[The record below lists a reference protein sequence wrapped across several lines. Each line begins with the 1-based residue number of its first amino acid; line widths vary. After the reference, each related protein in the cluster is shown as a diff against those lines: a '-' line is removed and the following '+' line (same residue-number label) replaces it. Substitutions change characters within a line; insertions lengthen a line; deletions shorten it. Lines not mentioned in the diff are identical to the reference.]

1 MFTGLAQY
9 FTYPKI
15 SFGELTE
22 STREDFTLEP
32 NTNETVSICWS
43 DVQLLYLSNISD
55 LVLNN
60 SVSVEVSSS
69 GPVTL
74 YKQDY
79 NTIVKL
85 AENITFY
92 NYILLD
98 TGAETKLI
106 IVSEVSEN
114 IDVNVSLNCSL
125 RVRTV
130 DLTLQRKGF
139 RIFVITLLIT
149 QILSLIINKC
159 SLVPSLILTI
169 AYKFSGE
176 PLEFKV
182 FEKLYKLMNS
192 IPEFLIIIFR
202 FSLYYQLEKGVEEIF
217 YPHLRSTEIHVV
229 EMSLLHPTLDAVS
242 RVNLSG
248 LVASYFYYIVSSC
261 VITIGYFSIFYKI
274 LKKRDEIL
282 KMHEVVLYEAYRD
295 VLNRSKK
302 TWALYSLGFLSCYS
316 LIALLSLTPLV
327 FYVIYA
333 ACILLLLSLPLII
346 YRFLRY
352 SWRTLQRRGLGE
364 FFSDYVEINS
374 KMAGLFVI
382 SFIAMF
388 VIITV
393 STALFFTLLDNIVHW
408 ELLPRP
414 FLEMK
419 EETRED
425 ALRLVLSFGGLQVY
439 GCAFAVTVYWVAKI
453 VAYKFEPRYRIRVLK
468 DIAFS
473 LVVTGISE
481 YLLWSYY
488 YFTLHQSY
496 TPFNPPISLLIGLA
510 SSIVEEMFREL

>member
-1 MFTGLAQY
+1 MFTGLALY

-15 SFGELTE
+15 SFGELNE
-22 STREDFTLEP
+22 STREEFTLEP

-43 DVQLLYLSNISD
+43 PVQQIYLSNFSD
-55 LVLNN
+55 LVLNS
-60 SVSVEVSSS
+60 SVFIEVSSS

-74 YKQDY
+74 YRQDY
-79 NTIVKL
+79 NATVIL
-85 AENITFY
+85 AENVSHY
-92 NYILLD
+92 NSSLLD

-106 IVSEVSEN
+106 IVSEASEN

-139 RIFVITLLIT
+139 RIFVITLLIS

-159 SLVPSLILTI
+159 SLAASLILTI
-169 AYKFSGE
+169 AYKSSGE
-176 PLEFKV
+176 PLEFKA
-182 FEKLYKLMNS
+182 FEKLYKLVYS
-192 IPEFLIIIFR
+192 ISEFLTIIFT
-202 FSLYYQLEKGVEEIF
+202 FGLYYQFERGVEEIF
-217 YPHLRSTEIHVV
+217 YPHLRSSEIHVV
-229 EMSLLHPTLDAVS
+229 EMSLLHPFLDVFSRHTLS
-242 RVNLSG
+242 W
-248 LVASYFYYIVSSC
+248 LVASYFFYIVHLY
-261 VITIGYFSIFYKI
+261 VGIIGFYGIYHKI

-282 KMHEVVLYEAYRD
+282 KIEVVLYEAYRD

-302 TWALYSLGFLSCYS
+302 TWALYSLGFLSCYF
-316 LIALLSLTPLV
+316 LLVLLSSTPLA
-327 FYVIYA
+327 FYAIYA
-333 ACILLLLSLPLII
+333 VCILLLLSLPPII
-346 YRFLRY
+346 YWSLRY
-352 SWRTLQRRGLGE
+352 SWRALQRRGLGE
-364 FFSDYVEINS
+364 FFSDYVEIDS

-510 SSIVEEMFREL
+510 SNIVEEMFREA